1 MNVKN
6 IFLFILPAFILIT
19 FFLALNKNNEYN
31 TQNLIGNQLSDFELK
46 TLDNEKI
53 IRSSDLKINK
63 FTLINF
69 WASWCAPCRTEH
81 NYLILLKKQKQ
92 LKILGINFKDKKIQA
107 LNFLEELGN
116 PYYYLAKD
124 KNGKASI
131 EFGVY
136 GIPES
141 ILIDR
146 NLNIIMKFIGPLN
159 EEDYKKII
167 QYINNNE

>member
-92 LKILGINFKDKKIQA
+92 LKILGINFKDKKKNA
-107 LNFLEELGN
+107 LKFLLELKN
-116 PYYYLAKD
+116 PYNFVATD
-124 KNGKASI
+124 KNGKASVI
-131 EFGVY
+131 FGVY

-141 ILIDR
+141 ILIDK
-146 NLNIIMKFIGPLN
+146 NLIII
-159 EEDYKKII
+159 KKIVGPI
-167 QYINNNE
+167 TESDYSSILELIK

>member
-1 MNVKN
+1 MKIKN
-6 IFLFILPAFILIT
+6 IFLFALPTFILII

-31 TQNLIGNQLSDFELK
+31 TKNLIGDQLDAFEIEAF
-46 TLDNEKI
+46 DSEKN
-53 IRSSDLKINK
+53 IRSSDLKKNK
-63 FTLINF
+63 FLLLNF
-69 WASWCAPCRTEH
+69 WASWCAPCRSEH
-81 NYLILLKKQKQ
+81 AYLILLKNQKK
-92 LKILGINFKDKKIQA
+92 LKILGINFKDKKNQA
-107 LNFLEELGN
+107 LSFLEELGN

-124 KNGKASI
+124 KDGKTSI

-141 ILIDR
+141 ILIDS

-167 QYINNNE
+167 QYISNNE